1 MKLFY
6 DLWYRFGTPPWVGPA
21 RSELVRLVE
30 SGDLL
35 PGRAIDL
42 GCGEGDNAIFLAQHG
57 FQVTAVDFS
66 PAAIAKAKAKAHEAG
81 ADVDFVIDDL
91 TRLTGVSG
99 HFDVLVDYGTFDD
112 LSNRDRAAYVVR
124 SGRWRSRE
132 RSSCCGAS
140 SGSRRAG
147 NVWQSRSCR
156 RGTSRCDQA
165 RSSSGSRAP
174 STLRGSP
181 ARVILRNGHAAG
193 RRTSSR
199 ADRHQLGVDLTA
211 DCRMPHHGE
220 SSANTGLSSTVQR
233 SISGTKRRSV
243 ATSSGFGDCPRST
256 AIRSAALSRSGSEP
270 SAW

>member
-112 LSNRDRAAYVVR
+112 LSNRDRAAYVDQVR
-124 SGRWRSRE
+124 SLAKPGAKFLLWCFEWEPKGWE
-132 RSSCCGAS
+132 RVAMAILPPRNITLRPGEVEQRFAS
-140 SGSRRAG
+140 TFDITRIAG
-147 NVWQSRSCR
+147 ESDLKKWP
-156 RGTSRCDQA
+156 RGWAAYLLTSR
-165 RSSSGSRAP
+165 
-174 STLRGSP
+174 
-181 ARVILRNGHAAG
+181 
-193 RRTSSR
+193 
-199 ADRHQLGVDLTA
+199 
-211 DCRMPHHGE
+211 
-220 SSANTGLSSTVQR
+220 
-233 SISGTKRRSV
+233 
-243 ATSSGFGDCPRST
+243 
-256 AIRSAALSRSGSEP
+256 
-270 SAW
+270 

>member
-112 LSNRDRAAYVVR
+112 LSNRDRAAYVDQVR
-124 SGRWRSRE
+124 SLAKPGAKFLLWCFEWEPKGWE
-132 RSSCCGAS
+132 RVAMAILPPRNITLRPGEVEQRFAS
-140 SGSRRAG
+140 TFDVTRIAG
-147 NVWQSRSCR
+147 ESDLKKWP
-156 RGTSRCDQA
+156 RGWAAYLLTSR
-165 RSSSGSRAP
+165 
-174 STLRGSP
+174 
-181 ARVILRNGHAAG
+181 
-193 RRTSSR
+193 
-199 ADRHQLGVDLTA
+199 
-211 DCRMPHHGE
+211 
-220 SSANTGLSSTVQR
+220 
-233 SISGTKRRSV
+233 
-243 ATSSGFGDCPRST
+243 
-256 AIRSAALSRSGSEP
+256 
-270 SAW
+270 

>member
-112 LSNRDRAAYVVR
+112 LSNRDRAAYVDQVR
-124 SGRWRSRE
+124 ALAKPGAKFLLWCFEWEPKGWE
-132 RSSCCGAS
+132 RVAMAILPPRNITLRPGEVEQRFAS
-140 SGSRRAG
+140 TFDVTRIAG
-147 NVWQSRSCR
+147 ESDLKKWP
-156 RGTSRCDQA
+156 RGWAAYLLTSR
-165 RSSSGSRAP
+165 
-174 STLRGSP
+174 
-181 ARVILRNGHAAG
+181 
-193 RRTSSR
+193 
-199 ADRHQLGVDLTA
+199 
-211 DCRMPHHGE
+211 
-220 SSANTGLSSTVQR
+220 
-233 SISGTKRRSV
+233 
-243 ATSSGFGDCPRST
+243 
-256 AIRSAALSRSGSEP
+256 
-270 SAW
+270 